1 MPDQDITLYPGD
13 TLTVT
18 CAAAAAA
25 NAPSPV
31 NGVSGGKRNRK
42 AVNKTRK
49 TQAGGKKR
57 GPNPFMNFA
66 KEQRPAIMKEH
77 PDWGIPEVGKEL
89 GRLWRAKK
97 GE

>member
-18 CAAAAAA
+18 CAG
-25 NAPSPV
+25 APSPA
-31 NGVSGGKRNRK
+31 GGKRNRK
-42 AVNKTRK
+42 ALNKTRK
-49 TQAGGKKR
+49 AQAGGKKR

>member
-18 CAAAAAA
+18 CAGAAAA

>member
-18 CAAAAAA
+18 CAAAAGAPPPA
-25 NAPSPV
+25 NAAI
-31 NGVSGGKRNRK
+31 GGKRNRK

-49 TQAGGKKR
+49 AQAGGKKR

-89 GRLWRAKK
+89 GRRGRAKK

>member
-1 MPDQDITLYPGD
+1 MPNQDITLYPGD

-18 CAAAAAA
+18 CAAAAGAPPPA
-25 NAPSPV
+25 NAAI
-31 NGVSGGKRNRK
+31 GGKRNRK

-49 TQAGGKKR
+49 AQAGGKKR

-77 PDWGIPEVGKEL
+77 PDWGIPEVG
-89 GRLWRAKK
+89 
-97 GE
+97 

>member
-18 CAAAAAA
+18 CAAAAGALPPA
-25 NAPSPV
+25 NS
-31 NGVSGGKRNRK
+31 GGGKRNRK
-42 AVNKTRK
+42 GANKTRK
-49 TQAGGKKR
+49 AQAGGKKR

-77 PDWGIPEVGKEL
+77 PDWGIPQVGKEL

>member
-18 CAAAAAA
+18 CAG
-25 NAPSPV
+25 APSPANV
-31 NGVSGGKRNRK
+31 GGGKRNRK
-42 AVNKTRK
+42 VVNKTRK
-49 TQAGGKKR
+49 AQAGGKKR

>member
-1 MPDQDITLYPGD
+1 MPNQDITLYPGD

-18 CAAAAAA
+18 CAAAAGAPPPA
-25 NAPSPV
+25 NAAI
-31 NGVSGGKRNRK
+31 GGKRNRK

-49 TQAGGKKR
+49 AQAGGKKR

-89 GRLWRAKK
+89 GRRWRAKK

>member
-13 TLTVT
+13 TLTDT
-18 CAAAAAA
+18 CAAAPGAPPPA
-25 NAPSPV
+25 NAAI
-31 NGVSGGKRNRK
+31 GGKRNRK
-42 AVNKTRK
+42 ALNKTRK
-49 TQAGGKKR
+49 AQAGGKKR

-77 PDWGIPEVGKEL
+77 PDWGIPQVGKEL

>member
-18 CAAAAAA
+18 CAAAAGALPPA
-25 NAPSPV
+25 
-31 NGVSGGKRNRK
+31 GGKRNRK
-42 AVNKTRK
+42 ALNKTRK
-49 TQAGGKKR
+49 AQAGGKKR

-77 PDWGIPEVGKEL
+77 PDWGIPQVGKEL